1 MMNED
6 KNSAGSGSY
15 VLNAMDENERKD
27 FENQLAG
34 SEELRNEVT
43 ELTDTAVLLGLA
55 VHPVTPSPALKQNIM
70 ARLSQT
76 PQLPREDAPVR
87 TLSAVPLA
95 GQSTSDAQPSSAG
108 RATNESA
115 PRETNAKAQ
124 QRWYTRP
131 AVAITAAAAA
141 VLLIVGGVVGT
152 NVALQG
158 ASTSQQADALA
169 SITSA
174 SDVQRSVSK
183 VSTGGTVTLVYS
195 MHLKKSAL
203 IGKGLTVLPGNKTY
217 ELWYIS
223 AAGTPTAAGT
233 FQSDGKN
240 TLQVLKGDMVEG
252 DTVGVTVEPAGGSK
266 TPTTKPIVAITSA

>member
-1 MMNED
+1 MMNDD

-15 VLNAMDENERKD
+15 VLNAMDENERRD
-27 FENQLAG
+27 FEVQLAD

-55 VHPVTPSPALKQNIM
+55 VEPVVPSPALKQNIM

-76 PQLPREDAPVR
+76 PQIEREDAPALR
-87 TLSAVPLA
+87 AVPSLPPEPEAEVPSLGKA
-95 GQSTSDAQPSSAG
+95 GL
-108 RATNESA
+108 
-115 PRETNAKAQ
+115 KAQ

-131 AVAITAAAAA
+131 VVAITAAAAA
-141 VLLIVGGVVGT
+141 VLLVVGGVVAS
-152 NVALQG
+152 NVAIQG

-174 SDVQRSVSK
+174 SDVQRAVSK
-183 VSTGGTVTLVYS
+183 VSTGGTVTLVWS
-195 MHLKKSAL
+195 LQLKKSAL
-203 IGKGLTVLPGNKTY
+203 IGDGLSALPSSKTY

-223 AAGTPTAAGT
+223 PAGKPTPAGT
-233 FQSDGKN
+233 FESNGKS
-240 TLQVLKGDMVEG
+240 TLQVLAGDMTKG

-266 TPTTKPIVAITSA
+266 APTSKPIVAIASA